1 MTLKNILLVL
11 PILFIGITV
20 PGCIHNYEPVISLIS
35 AEPNPVSQ
43 GGIVSLI
50 CNASDDDDS
59 SILKNESLSFVW
71 FAAVGEIVS
80 EDSDNTAT
88 WTAPQEPGEYSIS
101 CSVSDESDGLDIG
114 TIEIIVQ

>member
-1 MTLKNILLVL
+1 MILKNILIILS
-11 PILFIGITV
+11 ILFIGV
-20 PGCIHNYEPVISLIS
+20 ANPGCIHNYDPVISLIS
-35 AEPNPVSQ
+35 AEPNPVSK
-43 GGIVSLI
+43 GGTVNLI
-50 CNASDDDDS
+50 CKASDDDDS
-59 SILKNESLSFVW
+59 NRLKDDNISYSWV
-71 FAAVGEIVS
+71 AAFGEIVS

>member
-1 MTLKNILLVL
+1 MKNILLVL
-11 PILFIGITV
+11 PILLIGITGS
-20 PGCIHNYEPVISLIS
+20 GCIHNYEPVISLIS

-59 SILKNESLSFVW
+59 SILKNESLSYVW
-71 FAAVGEIVS
+71 YAAVGEIVS